1 MIDQEFFK
9 LKCSLAKM
17 WKREQIQQLWAD
29 VLYIVVVAGAVF
41 GVLHQLLIEFSHWQ
55 GR

>member
-1 MIDQEFFK
+1 MIYQELSK
-9 LKCSLAKM
+9 LKRSLAKT
-17 WKREQIQQLWAD
+17 WKREQVQQLWAD
-29 VLYIVVVAGAVF
+29 VLYIVVVAGAGF

>member
-9 LKCSLAKM
+9 LKYSLAKM
-17 WKREQIQQLWAD
+17 WKREQI
-29 VLYIVVVAGAVF
+29 VAGAVF